1 MLHQQ
6 RYVELFTANGFN
18 ETVECMQAVYTNKE
32 KLSVSGLYRPDGRP
46 MPNGLIIRKLDAA
59 DIQEAAPMYPG
70 FDNPDYIIERIEAG
84 AVYGAF
90 LVIILLMIPLIPSL
104 ELSESMRRAA

>member
-1 MLHQQ
+1 MI
-6 RYVELFTANGFN
+6 V
-18 ETVECMQAVYTNKE
+18 
-32 KLSVSGLYRPDGRP
+32 
-46 MPNGLIIRKLDAA
+46 
-59 DIQEAAPMYPG
+59 QEAASNVPG

-90 LVIILLMIPLIPSL
+90 LVIILLVIPLIPSR